1 MLRQLLGDDLMA
13 TQKIL
18 TVATAVQKAVLE
30 NVLLGEIASGFWKN
44 ARPADHADNWKGVEI
59 KVGVQ
64 YGATGFEIPRNYNF
78 VNPDFFSRA
87 GKKML
92 DAALTADANITEKA
106 LKKQLILLNKIL
118 GGRILEANG
127 PETKL
132 PRGRKA
138 DAEGTETKTTTK
150 ASTTVK
156 RVAANVQEPTEQS
169 ADAEQSAEA

>member
-1 MLRQLLGDDLMA
+1 MA
-13 TQKIL
+13 TEKVL

-30 NVLLGEIASGFWKN
+30 NVLLSEIASGFWKN

-78 VNPDFFSRA
+78 VNPDFFGRA

-92 DAALTADANITEKA
+92 DAALVADANITEKA

-118 GGRILEANG
+118 GGRITEANG
-127 PETKL
+127 PEKKL

-138 DAEGTETKTTTK
+138 EDADVSTKTTTK

-156 RVAANVQEPTEQS
+156 RVAANVQEPTEQQ
-169 ADAEQSAEA
+169 ADQPTSETSEA

>member
-1 MLRQLLGDDLMA
+1 MA
-13 TQKIL
+13 TQQKVL
-18 TVATAVQKAVLE
+18 TVATAVQKTVLE
-30 NVLLGEIASGFWKN
+30 KVLLTEIASGFWKN

-64 YGATGFEIPRNYNF
+64 YGASGFEIPRNYNF

-92 DAALTADANITEKA
+92 DAALEADSNITEKA

-118 GGRILEANG
+118 GGRITEANG
-127 PETKL
+127 PEKKL
-132 PRGRKA
+132 PRGRKQS
-138 DAEGTETKTTTK
+138 EEEVSTKTTTK

-156 RVAANVQEPTEQS
+156 RVAANVQEP
-169 ADAEQSAEA
+169 AEQTADESTAA